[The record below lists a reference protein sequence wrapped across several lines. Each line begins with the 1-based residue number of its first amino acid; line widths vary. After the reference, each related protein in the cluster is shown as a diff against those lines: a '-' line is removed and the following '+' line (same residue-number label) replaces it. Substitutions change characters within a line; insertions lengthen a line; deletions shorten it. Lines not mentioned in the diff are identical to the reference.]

1 MWLVRSIKVTDF
13 FKLIF
18 YELVARL
25 CIVMLGVAYI
35 IIGLINPE
43 TAHDALEKAYER
55 KKV

>member
-1 MWLVRSIKVTDF
+1 VTDF